1 MGEFCGLDFWADETD
16 RRMRARLGNFVP
28 ERVFDAHLHIY
39 DCSLMPNAGQ
49 EGSAFYRAGRV
60 FGGREGLALAGTVLG
75 NRVRLNANFVLMP
88 DAAMADLSNGLRDA
102 ATQFLAK
109 ELAIFPECSG
119 EVVVVP
125 QDTAETIEA
134 QLVHPRIRGLKCY
147 HTLAQGRRHTMDAPV
162 WEYLPEGAWEAA
174 ERNRLAITLHLVKDE
189 ALSDPDNAS
198 YLLEKCRQYPHAS
211 LILAHCGRGFA
222 AWTVMDSV
230 AAFREI
236 PNVWFDLAAVC
247 EPAPIFTVIQVMGAE
262 RVLWGSDAPVSGLR
276 GRCGSVGREFV
287 WLDQS
292 ACPGI
297 QTALVGT
304 EALSAFYDAANMLGL
319 TEGEIKNIFYG
330 NARRLFFLD
339 KDE

>member
-1 MGEFCGLDFWADETD
+1 
-16 RRMRARLGNFVP
+16 
-28 ERVFDAHLHIY
+28 
-39 DCSLMPNAGQ
+39 
-49 EGSAFYRAGRV
+49 
-60 FGGREGLALAGTVLG
+60 
-75 NRVRLNANFVLMP
+75 
-88 DAAMADLSNGLRDA
+88 
-102 ATQFLAK
+102 
-109 ELAIFPECSG
+109 
-119 EVVVVP
+119 
-125 QDTAETIEA
+125 
-134 QLVHPRIRGLKCY
+134 
-147 HTLAQGRRHTMDAPV
+147 MDAPV

-276 GRCGSVGREFV
+276 GRCVSVGREFV